1 MDPKVM
7 KALTIADEEYRQAR
21 DAERAEKE
29 QRRVLDALSYGRTRR
44 LFDLWDCNGDGTI
57 DFEELFAGLHR
68 YQTAANSSAGADE
81 VEEIAQALMTQDVDG
96 DQALD
101 KEEFA
106 AAMVNYADAMNT
118 DLHELIDFM
127 CVATALGDVA

>member
-1 MDPKVM
+1 M
-7 KALTIADEEYRQAR
+7 
-21 DAERAEKE
+21 
-29 QRRVLDALSYGRTRR
+29 DALSYGRTRR

-57 DFEELFAGLHR
+57 DFEELFAGLQR
-68 YQTAANSSAGADE
+68 YQTAADSSAGADE
-81 VEEIAQALMTQDVDG
+81 VEEIVQALMAQDVDG

-118 DLHELIDFM
+118 DLHQLIDFM